1 MLRLNGIK
9 KLQLLIL
16 FLAMSLV
23 VYAKVTGPEAGYT
36 GASGDLG
43 TCVACHDTYHTENV
57 GPGSVAV
64 SGGPIGGIYQLGQA
78 YTLTITVQ
86 QSNRQRYGFQLT
98 AIDKTLKRAGTFT
111 TLNSETQV
119 NSDTGAGGRQYI
131 EHTQLG
137 TTPNGTNLRT
147 WQVRWTAP
155 SSDVGT
161 VRFNIAGNAANG
173 DGTNQNDYIYTNS
186 AITDS
191 VTSFVGVTLASDPTG
206 QTLQAASVFHLMWST
221 SGTVNID
228 NIEVRYSTDDGVT
241 FPITNQIFFTTDAS
255 ATTADWT
262 VPTLLS
268 TKAVL
273 RVRVGKKS
281 GDVVEA
287 KSGRFSITD
296 GSGPVG
302 PVIFSASVK
311 SNKKLIVNGQ
321 NFGDGATLYLCS
333 ECTTPAT
340 EGNKVKQVSNNEETP
355 TTSLTAKK
363 AGKTIERGSTVILQV
378 KNPDGTLSE
387 PFAFTRPL

>member
-1 MLRLNGIK
+1 
-9 KLQLLIL
+9 LLIL

-206 QTLQAASVFHLMWST
+206 QTLQAASVFHVMWST

-228 NIEVRYSTDDGVT
+228 NIEVRYSTDDGAT

-281 GDVVEA
+281 GDVVETR
-287 KSGRFSITD
+287 SGRFIITD

-333 ECTTPAT
+333 ECTTPVT